1 MEINRY
7 NTHIIP
13 MQFEYHAPLSLDEAL
28 GLLKKHKGEAQVL
41 AGGTDLIPRMKQ
53 RLSEPKHLVNLKK
66 IPEIRGIEETPE
78 GISIGALT
86 KLRTI
91 ELSQLIKEKL
101 PLLHEAV
108 TTIGSVQIRNVATI
122 GGNLCNAS
130 PCADTTTVL
139 LALDAEARIAG
150 LEGTRVVPIEK
161 FFKGPGR
168 TVLTPNEILT
178 GVSSPYLPEG
188 AGTSFIKIG
197 WTNFDIA
204 TINMAVVLVLEK
216 GTVKE
221 CRIVLGAC
229 SPSPVRVHRAE
240 EFLTGR
246 DFTDQVI
253 DEAADIVSEYVEP
266 RKRWRRAPSQYREKT
281 SKGLTVDALKRA
293 ARQMGRLTG

>member
-1 MEINRY
+1 MEINKY

-28 GLLKKHKGEAQVL
+28 GLLKKHRGEAQVL

-66 IPEIRGIEETPE
+66 IPEIQGIEETPE

-86 KLRTI
+86 KLRSI

-108 TTIGSVQIRNVATI
+108 TTIGSVQVRNVATI

-130 PCADTTTVL
+130 PCADTATVL

-150 LEGTRVVPIEK
+150 LEGTRVVPMNK

-188 AGTSFIKIG
+188 AGTSFLKIG

-204 TINMAVVLVLEK
+204 TVNMAVVLVLEK

-229 SPSPVRVHRAE
+229 TPSPVRVHRAE

-281 SKGLTVDALKRA
+281 SKGLAVEALTRA
-293 ARQMGRLTG
+293 ARQMGG